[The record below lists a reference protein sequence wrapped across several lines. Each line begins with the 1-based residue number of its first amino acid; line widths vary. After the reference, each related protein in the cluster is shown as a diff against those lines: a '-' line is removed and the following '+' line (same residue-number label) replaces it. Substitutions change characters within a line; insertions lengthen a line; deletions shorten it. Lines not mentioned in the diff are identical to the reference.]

1 MCIRDRFIGAVEDT
15 VLAAGDAVPW
25 AKIRVYQA
33 GDFEKDEEME
43 LYASFNEEDEMHLEG
58 EADLNRYTK
67 AVVKIDDA
75 KALENFGK
83 VRVLPGS
90 NYGMIIFD
98 LNEDT
103 VPSGPSLAKHVGS
116 ALRRCAE
123 EFGADTT
130 GISTAK
136 DVYGQEN

>member
-1 MCIRDRFIGAVEDT
+1 MQFLGRKFVFIK
-15 VLAAGDAVPW
+15 L
-25 AKIRVYQA
+25 VYEPSQ
-33 GDFEKDEEME
+33 K
-43 LYASFNEEDEMHLEG
+43 N
-58 EADLNRYTK
+58 
-67 AVVKIDDA
+67 DA

-90 NYGMIIFD
+90 NYGMLIFD

-130 GISTAK
+130 DISVAQ
-136 DVYGQEN
+136 DVYGEPEEY